1 MQIRQD
7 HLQSISDAAA
17 QPSAGE
23 AADSAATDDTPERVG
38 WFRFYFDDD
47 RWEWS
52 PEVQKMHG
60 YVPGSVSPT
69 TRLVLSHKHPDDYG
83 HIADILEEVRRNR
96 RAFSSR
102 HRIQDVQGRVH
113 HVVVVGDQLY
123 GGDGGVIGTH
133 GFYVDVTPLER
144 QRQQEMTAAVA
155 EISVNRAAIEH
166 AKGMLMMAYGI
177 DAQAAFDL
185 LRWRSQQ
192 TNVKLRPLAEQLV
205 ADFIALGGG
214 ETLPPRSAYDNL
226 LLTAHDRI
234 SSDLAC

>member
-7 HLQSISDAAA
+7 HLQSTIDTT
-17 QPSAGE
+17 GHT
-23 AADSAATDDTPERVG
+23 AADGSVGSTCNDGARERVG

-60 YVPGSVSPT
+60 YLPGSVTPT
-69 TRLVLSHKHPDDYG
+69 TRLVLSHKHPDDYA
-83 HIADILEEVRRNR
+83 HVADTLDEVRRTR

-102 HRIQDVQGRVH
+102 HRIRDVQDRVH
-113 HVVVVGDQLY
+113 HVVVVGDQIY
-123 GGDGGVIGTH
+123 GEDGVVIGTH
-133 GFYVDVTPLER
+133 GFYVDVTPSEQ
-144 QRQQEMTAAVA
+144 QRQQEVTAAVA
-155 EISVNRAAIEH
+155 EIAENRAAIEQ

-177 DAQAAFDL
+177 DAQTAFEL

-205 ADFIALGGG
+205 ADFMALGGD
-214 ETLPPRSAYDNL
+214 ENLPPRSAYDNL
-226 LLTAHDRI
+226 LVTAHDRI
-234 SSDLAC
+234 SRDLAS